1 LRQATQTALD
11 DYKSHKDFDQKKYGY
26 YQDRLK
32 SLKDMD
38 KPERLDELARIMDEL
53 RNEGII
59 K

>member
-1 LRQATQTALD
+1 MRQATQTALD
-11 DYKSHKDFDQKKYGY
+11 DYKSHKDFDQKTYGY
-26 YQDRLK
+26 YQTRLN
-32 SLKDMD
+32 SLNRMN